1 MFQYRQVLV
10 RLRQGDTDREIARA
24 RLMGRRKSAELR
36 ILAETHGWLEPH
48 TRLPEDA
55 EIAQRLATAKRASS
69 TVSTL
74 EPYRDLIVRWVEQR
88 VNGVAIHAA
97 LKREHG
103 YTGSYSSVY
112 RMLQAIAAR
121 RMPPCRWSSSR
132 VRRRRSTSA
141 PALFFTIRRRAGRGA
156 PGAS

>member
-10 RLRQGDTDREIARA
+10 RMRQGDTDREIARA

-55 EIAQRLATAKRASS
+55 EIARLLATTKRASS

-74 EPYRDLIVRWVEQR
+74 EPYRDLIVRRVEQL

-103 YTGSYSSVY
+103 YSGSYSSVY
-112 RMLQAIAAR
+112 RMLQAI
-121 RMPPCRWSSSR
+121 
-132 VRRRRSTSA
+132 
-141 PALFFTIRRRAGRGA
+141 
-156 PGAS
+156 GASRPPDATVPLAFEPGEAAQVDFGARGELFPPSRGRVS